1 MARIPGPLADT
12 EKARYNT
19 LSSENLAFLMKRYNR
34 VNRWVIADMI
44 RRSAYHYPEKKAL
57 IFGDT
62 TLTYAELEAAG
73 NRVANALNGLGVK
86 KYDRV
91 AILAHN
97 TIHHV
102 LT

>member
-1 MARIPGPLADT
+1 MINGAEPLFPLFFFTA
-12 EKARYNT
+12 KAEVFN
-19 LSSENLAFLMKRYNR
+19 
-34 VNRWVIADMI
+34 
-44 RRSAYHYPEKKAL
+44 RSAYHYPDKKTL

-62 TLTYAELEAAG
+62 ILTYAELEAAG
-73 NRVANALNGLGVK
+73 NRLANDLNGLGVK